1 MKVLLYDFR
10 WSDYSSCEFQ
20 ASAENRFGRK
30 KIKIGD
36 KISIEV
42 KSREKKCAGSRENG
56 VWKACPKNSVGKSKC
71 DYCRSIEGNFVYTAF
86 DGFDQSQ
93 LGAGDLAKISDTHF
107 IYLAFFAENLIKV
120 GVSKNSRKNLRQ
132 IEQGSLAT
140 LFIAETPDGI
150 AARQIET
157 ILRQSG
163 LADKVQISQKKKVFI
178 SDLLKSEI
186 EIFLRKKFKEH
197 LKFLDTHEHLREFIL
212 PKPEFV
218 SWEKV
223 YNFAKIKHGTK
234 PFHHLDLKENEW
246 VSGTIISIRGPFVT
260 IETKDEKIAICA
272 KKLTGLEIE
281 FETREVGLHTKAVM
295 QGSLF

>member
-10 WSDYSSCEFQ
+10 WIDEETCEFQ

-42 KSREKKCAGSRENG
+42 KSREKKCAGSIENG
-56 VWKACPKNSVGKSKC
+56 VWKKCPKNSVGKAKC
-71 DYCRSIEGNFVYTAF
+71 DYCRAIEGNFVYTAF
-86 DGFDQSQ
+86 DGFNQAE
-93 LGAGDLAKISDTHF
+93 LGEGDLDKISDIHV

-120 GVSKNSRKNLRQ
+120 GVSKNSRKILRQ

-157 ILRQSG
+157 IFRQSG
-163 LADKVQISQKKKVFI
+163 LADKIQINQKQKVFL
-178 SDLLKSEI
+178 SDLSADEI
-186 EIFLRKKFKEH
+186 EKILNKKFEQI
-197 LKFLDTHEHLREFIL
+197 LPALDSHEHLREFIL
-212 PKPEFV
+212 KKPEFQ
-218 SWEKV
+218 SWEKI
-223 YNFAKIKHGTK
+223 YNLTKIRHGAK
-234 PFHHLDLKENEW
+234 PFHHLDLQEEEW
-246 VSGTIISIRGPFVT
+246 ISGTIISLRGPFIT
-260 IETKDEKIAICA
+260 IETDTEKVAICA
-272 KKLTGLEIE
+272 KKLCGLELD
-281 FETREVGLHTKAVM
+281 FAPKEVGLHTNAVM

>member
-10 WSDYSSCEFQ
+10 WIDEQTCEFQ
-20 ASAENRFGRK
+20 ASADNRFGRK

-36 KISIEV
+36 KLSIEV
-42 KSREKKCAGSRENG
+42 KSREKKCAGSREDG
-56 VWKACPKNSVGKSKC
+56 KWKPCPKKSVGKAKC
-71 DYCRSIEGNFVYTAF
+71 DYCRSIEGNFIYTAF

-107 IYLAFFAENLIKV
+107 IYLAFFAENLIKI

-140 LFIAETPDGI
+140 LYIAKTPDGI

-163 LADKVQISQKKKVFI
+163 LADKVQIAQKKKVFLC
-178 SDLLKSEI
+178 DLSIPEI
-186 EIFLRKKFKEH
+186 EEFMNKKLEQY
-197 LKFLDTHEHLREFIL
+197 LPALDSHEHLREFIL
-212 PKPEFV
+212 KDPEFV
-218 SWEKV
+218 SWEET
-223 YNFAKIKHGTK
+223 YNFAKIRHGIK
-234 PFHHLDLKENEW
+234 PFHHLDLSEGEW

-260 IETKDEKIAICA
+260 IETDDERIAICA
-272 KKLTGLEIE
+272 KKFAGLEID
-281 FETREVGLHTKAVM
+281 FESKEIGLHTNAVM

>member
-10 WSDYSSCEFQ
+10 WLDEHNCEFQ
-20 ASAENRFGRK
+20 ASADNRFGRK

-36 KISIEV
+36 RLSLEV
-42 KSREKKCAGSRENG
+42 KSREKKCAGSIENG
-56 VWKACPKNSVGKSKC
+56 AWKPCPKNSVGKAKC
-71 DYCRSIEGNFVYTAF
+71 DYCRAIEGNFVYTAF
-86 DGFDQSQ
+86 DGFNQSE
-93 LGAGDLAKISDTHF
+93 LGAGDLDKISDTHMV
-107 IYLAFFAENLIKV
+107 YLAFFAENLIKV

-157 ILRQSG
+157 ILRQAG
-163 LADKVQISQKKKVFI
+163 LADKIQIAQKKKVFLP
-178 SDLLKSEI
+178 DLSAAEI
-186 EIFLRKKFKEH
+186 REFMNKKFAH
-197 LKFLDTHEHLREFIL
+197 YLASLDEHEHLRKFIL
-212 PKPEFV
+212 TQPEFV
-218 SWEKV
+218 SWENV

-234 PFHHLDLKENEW
+234 PFHHLDLHEGEW

-260 IETKDEKIAICA
+260 IETDAEKIAICA
-272 KKLTGLEIE
+272 KKLCGLEVD
-281 FETREVGLHTKAVM
+281 FEPKEVGLRTNAVM

>member
-10 WSDYSSCEFQ
+10 WADESSCEFQ
-20 ASAENRFGRK
+20 ASADNRFGRK

-42 KSREKKCAGSRENG
+42 KSREKKCAGSIENG
-56 VWKACPKNSVGKSKC
+56 IWKACPKNSVGKSKC
-71 DYCRSIEGNFVYTAF
+71 DYCRAIEGNFVYTAF
-86 DGFDQSQ
+86 DGFDQSE
-93 LGAGDLAKISDTHF
+93 LGAGDLDKISDTHV

-140 LFIAETPDGI
+140 LFVAETPDGI

-163 LADKVQISQKKKVFI
+163 LADKIQIAQKKKVFL
-178 SDLLKSEI
+178 SDLSAEEI
-186 EIFLRKKFKEH
+186 AKFMNKKFEQH
-197 LKFLDTHEHLREFIL
+197 LPALDAHEHLREFIL
-212 PKPEFV
+212 KTPEFV
-218 SWEKV
+218 SWEKT
-223 YNFAKIKHGTK
+223 YNFAKIRHGSK
-234 PFHHLDLKENEW
+234 PFHHIDLNEEEW
-246 VSGTIISIRGPFVT
+246 VSGTIISIRGPFIT
-260 IETKDEKIAICA
+260 IETEDEKIAICA
-272 KKLTGLEIE
+272 KKLCGLEID
-281 FETREVGLHTKAVM
+281 FESKEIGLKTNAVM

>member
-10 WSDYSSCEFQ
+10 WSDESSCEFQ
-20 ASAENRFGRK
+20 ASSDNRFGRK

-56 VWKACPKNSVGKSKC
+56 VWKPCPKNSEGKSKC
-71 DYCRSIEGNFVYTAF
+71 DYCRSIEGNFIYTAF

-93 LGAGDLAKISDTHF
+93 LGAGDLAKISDTHV
-107 IYLAFFAENLIKV
+107 IYLAFFAENLIKI

-157 ILRQSG
+157 ILRQTG
-163 LADKVQISQKKKVFI
+163 LADKIQITQKKKVFI
-178 SDLLKSEI
+178 CDLSAEEI
-186 EIFLRKKFKEH
+186 KEFLNKKLIHHLSALDGHEH
-197 LKFLDTHEHLREFIL
+197 LKEFIL
-212 PKPEFV
+212 KVPEFV
-218 SWEKV
+218 SWEET
-223 YNFAKIKHGTK
+223 YNFAKIKHGIK
-234 PFHHLDLKENEW
+234 PFHHLDLNEGEW
-246 VSGTIISIRGPFVT
+246 ISGTIISMRGPFVT
-260 IETKDEKIAICA
+260 IETEDERIAICA
-272 KKLTGLEIE
+272 KKLNGLEID
-281 FETREVGLHTKAVM
+281 FEPREVGLHTNPVM